1 MPTVRIIYDVDGW
14 AFHRRALALQRYAP
28 ADFDISI
35 AALPRLDAIDAALGD
50 DEPDIVFVISH
61 PELRTVRRVL
71 TARGWRSQLVGS
83 WNCGWPLRIAEF
95 YPTYRDAD
103 ALVINNTLTWER
115 LGQLPNTYP
124 LTNGV
129 DCDLFRVHVPLETR
143 QPKVLWTG
151 SQLGRQRKGYD
162 QFLLPL
168 REALRRRGIECEL
181 LLVDSYG
188 AAKRTAAEMV
198 EWYNTGTVFVS
209 ASSTEGT
216 PNTALEAAACGC
228 TVVSTATGNMPE
240 LIRHGVNG
248 YLVERNAEALLA
260 GVRTAIA
267 NYRRAAGEMQHD
279 ICAWDWAVRSAG
291 FYEMFRAVLERGTR
305 SARAASP
312 PRLDL
317 SDRVTVFVTTV
328 GAPSHDACQAHLRA
342 QDCTFRLHVI
352 DRIAPMN
359 RAFQRM
365 LDDCT
370 TPFFV
375 QVDEDMLLYPHAIRT
390 LHELISAADETAAMA
405 IADLYDAH
413 LERCILGVKIY
424 RHDIVRQYPFA
435 DVQSFEKLQ
444 MQQLRDDGY
453 QIVWTPPGKLP
464 TSEHTLGL
472 HGTHWTA
479 ESIYERYATLER
491 RRRGHPRELAWFAEY
506 ARVFLRR
513 YLDEPSELNFFALFG
528 LLSGALAA
536 DGGTPDKDFR
546 TYESLPGLREA
557 RQLFALLQNG
567 GVSQLPEA

>member
-1 MPTVRIIYDVDGW
+1 VPTVRIIYDVEGW

-28 ADFDISI
+28 SDFDISV
-35 AALPRLDAIDAALGD
+35 AALPRLDQVDAALGD

-71 TARGWRSQLVGS
+71 TARGWRSKLVGS

-103 ALVINNTLTWER
+103 ALVINNSLTWER

-124 LTNGV
+124 LSNGV
-129 DCDLFRVHVPLETR
+129 DCDLFRVHAPIEAR

-162 QFLLPL
+162 RFLLPL
-168 REALRRRGIECEL
+168 QEALHRRGIACDL
-181 LLVDSYG
+181 LLVDSYS

-248 YLVERNAEALLA
+248 YLVERDAEALLA

-267 NYRRAAGEMQHD
+267 NYHRAAGEMQRD
-279 ICAWDWAVRSAG
+279 IRAWDWQVRSAG
-291 FYEMFRAVLERGTR
+291 FYEMFRAVLEPGPRN
-305 SARAASP
+305 ARAASA
-312 PRLDL
+312 PRPDL
-317 SDRVTVFVTTV
+317 SDQVTVFVTTV
-328 GAPSHDACQAHLRA
+328 GAPSYDACQAHLRA
-342 QDCTFRLHVI
+342 QDCAFRLHVI
-352 DRIAPMN
+352 DRIAPMS

-365 LDDCT
+365 LDDCQ

-390 LHELISAADETAAMA
+390 LHELINRSDDTAAMA

-424 RHDIVRQYPFA
+424 RHAIVRRYPFA
-435 DVQSFEKLQ
+435 NVQSFEKLHL
-444 MQQLRDDGY
+444 QQLRADGH

-464 TSEHTLGL
+464 TKEHTLGL
-472 HGTHWTA
+472 HGTHWTTD
-479 ESIYERYATLER
+479 SIYERYATLER

-506 ARVFLRR
+506 AGVLLRR

-528 LLSGALAA
+528 LLSGTLAA
-536 DGGTPDKDFR
+536 DGAAADKDFR
-546 TYESLPGLREA
+546 TYDSLPGLREA
-557 RQLFALLQNG
+557 RQLFAQLQHG
-567 GVSQLPEA
+567 GAAQLHKA